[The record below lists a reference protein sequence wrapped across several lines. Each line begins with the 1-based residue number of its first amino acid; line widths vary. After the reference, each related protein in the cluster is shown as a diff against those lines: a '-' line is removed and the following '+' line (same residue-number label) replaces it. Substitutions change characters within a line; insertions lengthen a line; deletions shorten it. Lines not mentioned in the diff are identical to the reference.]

1 MIDIFK
7 IMVCLL
13 VGIPAISYAHDYGCA
28 TVGAS
33 MESSLFDAIKNDLN
47 IDVATIIK
55 DKTKVEIL
63 DISPVSKVYAESLA
77 RMDYEKDKA
86 KNKVAILD
94 KKSYFDSY
102 YENQV
107 KSIVAKYTYINKDK
121 EKDIFIASSFM
132 NADECSVRFNGYIT
146 LSREF

>member
-1 MIDIFK
+1 
-7 IMVCLL
+7 MVCLL

-28 TVGAS
+28 TAGAS

>member
-1 MIDIFK
+1 
-7 IMVCLL
+7 MVCLL

-47 IDVATIIK
+47 IDDATIIK

>member
-1 MIDIFK
+1 
-7 IMVCLL
+7 MVCLL
-13 VGIPAISYAHDYGCA
+13 VGVPAISYAHDYGCA

-107 KSIVAKYTYINKDK
+107 KFIVAKYTYINKDK

>member
-1 MIDIFK
+1 
-7 IMVCLL
+7 MVCLL
-13 VGIPAISYAHDYGCA
+13 VGVPAISYAHDYGCA

-107 KSIVAKYTYINKDK
+107 KSIVAKYIYINKDK

>member
-1 MIDIFK
+1 
-7 IMVCLL
+7 MVCLL

-132 NADECSVRFNGYIT
+132 NADECSVRFNG
-146 LSREF
+146 

>member
-1 MIDIFK
+1 
-7 IMVCLL
+7 MVCLL
-13 VGIPAISYAHDYGCA
+13 VGVPAISYAHDYGCA

-121 EKDIFIASSFM
+121 EKDIFIESSFM

>member
-1 MIDIFK
+1 M
-7 IMVCLL
+7 
-13 VGIPAISYAHDYGCA
+13 
-28 TVGAS
+28 
-33 MESSLFDAIKNDLN
+33 N
-47 IDVATIIK
+47 
-55 DKTKVEIL
+55 
-63 DISPVSKVYAESLA
+63 
-77 RMDYEKDKA
+77 YEKDKA

-94 KKSYFDSY
+94 KKFYSDSY

>member
-1 MIDIFK
+1 
-7 IMVCLL
+7 MVCLL

-107 KSIVAKYTYINKDK
+107 KSIVEKYTYINKDK
-121 EKDIFIASSFM
+121 KKDIFIASSFM

>member
-1 MIDIFK
+1 
-7 IMVCLL
+7 MVCLL

-63 DISPVSKVYAESLA
+63 DLSPVSKVYAESLA

-146 LSREF
+146 L

>member
-1 MIDIFK
+1 
-7 IMVCLL
+7 MVCLL
-13 VGIPAISYAHDYGCA
+13 VGVPAISYAHDYGGA

-146 LSREF
+146 LSGEF

>member
-1 MIDIFK
+1 
-7 IMVCLL
+7 MVCLL
-13 VGIPAISYAHDYGCA
+13 VGVPAISYAHDYGCA

-77 RMDYEKDKA
+77 RMDYEKDKS

>member
-1 MIDIFK
+1 
-7 IMVCLL
+7 MVCLL

-63 DISPVSKVYAESLA
+63 DISPVSKVYAQSLA

>member
-1 MIDIFK
+1 
-7 IMVCLL
+7 MVCLL

-132 NADECSVRFNGYIT
+132 NAD
-146 LSREF
+146 

>member
-1 MIDIFK
+1 
-7 IMVCLL
+7 MVCLL
-13 VGIPAISYAHDYGCA
+13 VGVPAISYAHDYGCA

-77 RMDYEKDKA
+77 RMDYEKYKA

-146 LSREF
+146 LSGEF

>member
-1 MIDIFK
+1 
-7 IMVCLL
+7 MVCLL
-13 VGIPAISYAHDYGCA
+13 VGVPAISYAHDYGCA

-146 LSREF
+146 LSRKF

>member
-1 MIDIFK
+1 
-7 IMVCLL
+7 MVCLL

-121 EKDIFIASSFM
+121 EEDIFIASSFM

>member
-1 MIDIFK
+1 
-7 IMVCLL
+7 MVCLL
-13 VGIPAISYAHDYGCA
+13 VGVPAISYAHDYGCA

-63 DISPVSKVYAESLA
+63 DISHVSKVYAESLA

-146 LSREF
+146 LSGEF

>member
-1 MIDIFK
+1 
-7 IMVCLL
+7 MVCLL
-13 VGIPAISYAHDYGCA
+13 VGVPAISYAHDYGCA

-132 NADECSVRFNGYIT
+132 NVDECSVRFNGYIT

>member
-1 MIDIFK
+1 
-7 IMVCLL
+7 MVCLL

-55 DKTKVEIL
+55 DKTKIEIL

-77 RMDYEKDKA
+77 RIDYEKDKA

>member
-1 MIDIFK
+1 
-7 IMVCLL
+7 MVCLL

-63 DISPVSKVYAESLA
+63 DVSPVSKVYAESLA

-146 LSREF
+146 LFREF

>member
-1 MIDIFK
+1 MFK

-107 KSIVAKYTYINKDK
+107 KSIVAKYT
-121 EKDIFIASSFM
+121 
-132 NADECSVRFNGYIT
+132 
-146 LSREF
+146 LSLIHI

>member
-1 MIDIFK
+1 
-7 IMVCLL
+7 MVCLL

-132 NADECSVRFNGYIT
+132 NADECSVRFNGHIT
-146 LSREF
+146 LFREF

>member
-1 MIDIFK
+1 MFK

-13 VGIPAISYAHDYGCA
+13 VGVPAISYAHDYGCA

-47 IDVATIIK
+47 IDVAAIIK

-146 LSREF
+146 LFREF

>member
-1 MIDIFK
+1 
-7 IMVCLL
+7 MVCLL
-13 VGIPAISYAHDYGCA
+13 VGVPAISYAHDYGCA

-33 MESSLFDAIKNDLN
+33 MDSSLFDAIKNDLN

-121 EKDIFIASSFM
+121 EKDVFIASSFM

>member
-1 MIDIFK
+1 
-7 IMVCLL
+7 MVCLL
-13 VGIPAISYAHDYGCA
+13 VGVPAISYAHDYGCA

-107 KSIVAKYTYINKDK
+107 KSIVAKYTYINKDE

-132 NADECSVRFNGYIT
+132 NADECSVRLNGYIT

>member
-1 MIDIFK
+1 MFK
-7 IMVCLL
+7 ITVCLL
-13 VGIPAISYAHDYGCA
+13 VGVPAISYAHDYGCA

>member
-1 MIDIFK
+1 
-7 IMVCLL
+7 MVCLL
-13 VGIPAISYAHDYGCA
+13 VGVPAISYAHDYGCA

-63 DISPVSKVYAESLA
+63 DISPVSKVYTESLA

>member
-1 MIDIFK
+1 
-7 IMVCLL
+7 MVCLL
-13 VGIPAISYAHDYGCA
+13 VGVPAISYAHDYGCA

-33 MESSLFDAIKNDLN
+33 MESSLFEAIKNDLN

>member
-1 MIDIFK
+1 
-7 IMVCLL
+7 MVCLL
-13 VGIPAISYAHDYGCA
+13 VGVPAISYAHDYGCA

-107 KSIVAKYTYINKDK
+107 KSIVVKYTYINKDK

>member
-1 MIDIFK
+1 
-7 IMVCLL
+7 MVCLL

-121 EKDIFIASSFM
+121 ENDIFIASSFM

>member
-1 MIDIFK
+1 MFK

-107 KSIVAKYTYINKDK
+107 KSIVAKYTYINKYK

>member
-1 MIDIFK
+1 
-7 IMVCLL
+7 MVCLL

-121 EKDIFIASSFM
+121 KKDIFIASSFM

>member
-1 MIDIFK
+1 
-7 IMVCLL
+7 MVCLL
-13 VGIPAISYAHDYGCA
+13 VGIPAISYVHDYGCA

-63 DISPVSKVYAESLA
+63 DLSPVSKVYAESLA

>member
-1 MIDIFK
+1 
-7 IMVCLL
+7 MVCLL

-63 DISPVSKVYAESLA
+63 DLSPVSKVYAESLA

-146 LSREF
+146 LS

>member
-1 MIDIFK
+1 
-7 IMVCLL
+7 MVCLL
-13 VGIPAISYAHDYGCA
+13 VGVPAISYAHDYGCA

-55 DKTKVEIL
+55 DKTKIEIL

>member
-1 MIDIFK
+1 
-7 IMVCLL
+7 MVCLL

-63 DISPVSKVYAESLA
+63 DLSPVSKVYAESLA

-132 NADECSVRFNGYIT
+132 NADECSV
-146 LSREF
+146 

>member
-1 MIDIFK
+1 
-7 IMVCLL
+7 MVCLL
-13 VGIPAISYAHDYGCA
+13 VGVPAISYAHDYGCA

-77 RMDYEKDKA
+77 RMNYEKDKA

>member
-1 MIDIFK
+1 
-7 IMVCLL
+7 MVCLL
-13 VGIPAISYAHDYGCA
+13 VGVPAISYAHDYGCA

-63 DISPVSKVYAESLA
+63 DISPVSKVYAKSLA

>member
-1 MIDIFK
+1 
-7 IMVCLL
+7 MVCLL

-33 MESSLFDAIKNDLN
+33 MESSLFDAIKNDPN

>member
-1 MIDIFK
+1 
-7 IMVCLL
+7 MVCLL
-13 VGIPAISYAHDYGCA
+13 VGVPAISYAHDYGCA

-107 KSIVAKYTYINKDK
+107 KSIVAKYTYINKDE

-132 NADECSVRFNGYIT
+132 NADECSV
-146 LSREF
+146 